1 MTGGLT
7 ALALEQ
13 ELLGELRRRGVV
25 VWLDAHGT
33 YTPFVD
39 GLSARA
45 KQGEFPFPVVAF
57 RGSFLE
63 IVLALEPYGSGLD
76 NAPLLIHMP
85 AFTEDS
91 IRATP
96 VLELYEPG
104 FRFRKDPKTL
114 VREVARGR
122 VAPDALEQYLAGAGT
137 VDLAAADAWLAS
149 QLTHTREGLAALL
162 EQLGPTLVLD
172 ALVDVLE
179 RRESF
184 LLQRVGSDAERE
196 VLEAWLARQTGM
208 DAAWLRFYGSDPK
221 ATPLASV
228 AGALVGWLLSV
239 EYVHDLNRPPFV
251 AELVRLRDLS
261 APLVKAS
268 LALVDHIRG
277 KHTDSYASLAD
288 EVELHL
294 HEELPAIRPEDLGK
308 IDTFRK
314 EEQRVLQGAVDA
326 LRAGE
331 WEKVR
336 GWAEARN
343 EERSYWLRRDPA
355 RRRAWELA
363 REAAALGSMLTARP
377 RPLEGV
383 RSLDAAVERYAATAY
398 EVDRAHRRFEQR
410 QATLLDSQLPHF
422 GDLKEIV
429 RVLRSAYRGW
439 ADRLARDFAAAC
451 RAAGFLPDA
460 TLQQRAVFEQV
471 VQPLATD
478 ERVALFLLDAF
489 RYEMA
494 TELLAELKAPGTVV
508 DLKARLAELPT
519 ITAVGMNALAPV
531 SQGGRL
537 QVSGTFGG
545 FRTGEFTVRTPDDR
559 ARAIGLRTGAKQSV
573 LLQLGEVC
581 ELEPE
586 KLKRKIAS
594 ARVVV
599 VHGTEIDDAGEANL
613 GPATFEI
620 FLRQLRTA
628 FAQLQKAGVKSFVFT
643 ADHGFLLLDETTQ
656 KVPYGS
662 KRDPAQRYV
671 LDEHP
676 RAEQGMVNVSL
687 SALGYDGLAG
697 YLLFREDTAVFATG
711 NAGATFVHGGNSPQ
725 ERIIPV
731 LTVRRERPLG
741 RTLMAY
747 RVDAERL
754 PDAMGLRRVRV
765 RLRAAHDD
773 AGQLGFVAAPAVSV
787 GMRAPGHPEVRATLK
802 GVSGPGAVEDGT
814 LRLAMDADWTE
825 VFFALEGP
833 SSEAVRLEV
842 YHPDAVEKVAP
853 KPLDGWFDVDW
864 RRGSVEPVAPQPERV
879 LDWSDALPAG
889 GVRAVF
895 EHLAVHGAITETEVT
910 RMLGSPRAFRRFSLD
925 FDEHVRKVP
934 FRIRTEPGSD
944 GKRYVKEGER

>member
-1 MTGGLT
+1 
-7 ALALEQ
+7 
-13 ELLGELRRRGVV
+13 
-25 VWLDAHGT
+25 
-33 YTPFVD
+33 
-39 GLSARA
+39 
-45 KQGEFPFPVVAF
+45 
-57 RGSFLE
+57 
-63 IVLALEPYGSGLD
+63 
-76 NAPLLIHMP
+76 
-85 AFTEDS
+85 
-91 IRATP
+91 
-96 VLELYEPG
+96 
-104 FRFRKDPKTL
+104 
-114 VREVARGR
+114 
-122 VAPDALEQYLAGAGT
+122 
-137 VDLAAADAWLAS
+137 
-149 QLTHTREGLAALL
+149 
-162 EQLGPTLVLD
+162 
-172 ALVDVLE
+172 
-179 RRESF
+179 
-184 LLQRVGSDAERE
+184 
-196 VLEAWLARQTGM
+196 
-208 DAAWLRFYGSDPK
+208 
-221 ATPLASV
+221 
-228 AGALVGWLLSV
+228 
-239 EYVHDLNRPPFV
+239 
-251 AELVRLRDLS
+251 
-261 APLVKAS
+261 
-268 LALVDHIRG
+268 
-277 KHTDSYASLAD
+277 
-288 EVELHL
+288 
-294 HEELPAIRPEDLGK
+294 
-308 IDTFRK
+308 
-314 EEQRVLQGAVDA
+314 
-326 LRAGE
+326 
-331 WEKVR
+331 
-336 GWAEARN
+336 
-343 EERSYWLRRDPA
+343 
-355 RRRAWELA
+355 
-363 REAAALGSMLTARP
+363 
-377 RPLEGV
+377 
-383 RSLDAAVERYAATAY
+383 
-398 EVDRAHRRFEQR
+398 
-410 QATLLDSQLPHF
+410 
-422 GDLKEIV
+422 
-429 RVLRSAYRGW
+429 
-439 ADRLARDFAAAC
+439 
-451 RAAGFLPDA
+451 
-460 TLQQRAVFEQV
+460 
-471 VQPLATD
+471 
-478 ERVALFLLDAF
+478 
-489 RYEMA
+489 
-494 TELLAELKAPGTVV
+494 V

-537 QVSGTFGG
+537 QVAGTFGG

-586 KLKRKIAS
+586 KLKRKLAS

-599 VHGTEIDDAGEANL
+599 VHGTEIDDAGEANV
-613 GPATFEI
+613 GPATFEV

-656 KVPYGS
+656 KVPYGT
-662 KRDPAQRYV
+662 KRDPGQRWV

-676 RAEQGMVNVSL
+676 RAEPGMVNVSL

-731 LTVRRERPLG
+731 LTVRRERPMG

-773 AGQLGFVAAPAVSV
+773 AGQLGFVAATAVSV

-864 RRGSVEPVAPQPERV
+864 RRGSAEPIAPPPERV
-879 LDWSDALPAG
+879 LDWADALPAG

-895 EHLAVHGAITETEVT
+895 EHLAVHGAITEGEVT

-934 FRIRTEPGSD
+934 FRIRTEPGTD